1 MIFLVKGVFANCMS
15 RKITALVGVLMS
27 IGLVT
32 LSLGI
37 WNVSHN
43 QTGSLLDTET
53 DLSNE
58 AARRTVENL
67 VTDSFYIED
76 TVIPLSDSFGYNVSR
91 DHLVTDSFYIEDTVI
106 PLSDSFGYNVSRD
119 HLVTDSFYIEDTEI
133 PLSDSFGYNVYQ
145 THLVKDTIQKINK
158 IRIEHGLSALQWTA
172 PLNVAAMI
180 RAKECS
186 IKWSHT
192 RPNGQDFWTVDS
204 KCVYGENLAFGYDT
218 ADEVVSAWMASP
230 SHKDNIL
237 YPEFRTIALA
247 IYKAEDGTYYWA
259 NEFGISSNSN
269 I

>member
-1 MIFLVKGVFANCMS
+1 MIFLVKWVFANCMS

-76 TVIPLSDSFGYNVSR
+76 T
-91 DHLVTDSFYIEDTVI
+91 
-106 PLSDSFGYNVSRD
+106 
-119 HLVTDSFYIEDTEI
+119 EI
-133 PLSDSFGYNVYQ
+133 PLSGSFGYNVYQ

-247 IYKAEDGTYYWA
+247 VYKAEDGTYYWA

>member
-58 AARRTVENL
+58 AARRTVEN
-67 VTDSFYIED
+67 
-76 TVIPLSDSFGYNVSR
+76 
-91 DHLVTDSFYIEDTVI
+91 LVTDSFYIEDTVI

>member
-1 MIFLVKGVFANCMS
+1 MIFLVKEVFANCMS

-27 IGLVT
+27 IGLVI

-76 TVIPLSDSFGYNVSR
+76 TVIPLSDSFGYNVSQ
-91 DHLVTDSFYIEDTVI
+91 
-106 PLSDSFGYNVSRD
+106 D

-133 PLSDSFGYNVYQ
+133 PLSGSFGYNVYQ

-247 IYKAEDGTYYWA
+247 VYKAEDGTYYWA

>member
-27 IGLVT
+27 IGLVI

-91 DHLVTDSFYIEDTVI
+91 DHLVTDSFYIEDT
-106 PLSDSFGYNVSRD
+106 
-119 HLVTDSFYIEDTEI
+119 EI
-133 PLSDSFGYNVYQ
+133 PLSGSFGYNVYQ

-204 KCVYGENLAFGYDT
+204 KCCLLYT
-218 ADEVVSAWMASP
+218 SP
-230 SHKDNIL
+230 SPRD
-237 YPEFRTIALA
+237 
-247 IYKAEDGTYYWA
+247 
-259 NEFGISSNSN
+259 
-269 I
+269 

>member
-1 MIFLVKGVFANCMS
+1 MIFFVKGVFANCMS

-91 DHLVTDSFYIEDTVI
+91 DHLVTDSFYIEDT
-106 PLSDSFGYNVSRD
+106 
-119 HLVTDSFYIEDTEI
+119 EI
-133 PLSDSFGYNVYQ
+133 PLSGSFGYNVYQ

-247 IYKAEDGTYYWA
+247 VYKAEDGTYYWA

>member
-91 DHLVTDSFYIEDTVI
+91 DHLVTDSFYIEDT
-106 PLSDSFGYNVSRD
+106 
-119 HLVTDSFYIEDTEI
+119 EI
-133 PLSDSFGYNVYQ
+133 PLSGSFGYNVYQ

>member
-91 DHLVTDSFYIEDTVI
+91 DHLVTDSFYIEDT
-106 PLSDSFGYNVSRD
+106 
-119 HLVTDSFYIEDTEI
+119 EI
-133 PLSDSFGYNVYQ
+133 PLSGSFGYNVYQ

-172 PLNVAAMI
+172 SLNVAAMI

-247 IYKAEDGTYYWA
+247 VYKAEDGTYYWA

>member
-91 DHLVTDSFYIEDTVI
+91 DHLVTDSFYIEDT
-106 PLSDSFGYNVSRD
+106 
-119 HLVTDSFYIEDTEI
+119 EI
-133 PLSDSFGYNVYQ
+133 PLSGSFGYNVYQ

-247 IYKAEDGTYYWA
+247 VYKAEDGTYYWA

>member
-91 DHLVTDSFYIEDTVI
+91 DHLVTDSFYIEDT
-106 PLSDSFGYNVSRD
+106 
-119 HLVTDSFYIEDTEI
+119 EI
-133 PLSDSFGYNVYQ
+133 PLSGSFGYNVYQ

-247 IYKAEDGTYYWA
+247 IYKAEDGTYYSA

>member
-76 TVIPLSDSFGYNVSR
+76 T
-91 DHLVTDSFYIEDTVI
+91 
-106 PLSDSFGYNVSRD
+106 
-119 HLVTDSFYIEDTEI
+119 EI
-133 PLSDSFGYNVYQ
+133 PLSGSFGYNVYQ

-247 IYKAEDGTYYWA
+247 VYKAEDGTYYWA

>member
-1 MIFLVKGVFANCMS
+1 MIFLVKWVFANCMS

-91 DHLVTDSFYIEDTVI
+91 DHLVTDSFYIEDT
-106 PLSDSFGYNVSRD
+106 
-119 HLVTDSFYIEDTEI
+119 EI
-133 PLSDSFGYNVYQ
+133 PLSGSFGYNVYQ

-247 IYKAEDGTYYWA
+247 VYKAEDGTYYWA

>member
-1 MIFLVKGVFANCMS
+1 MS

-58 AARRTVENL
+58 AARRTVEN
-67 VTDSFYIED
+67 
-76 TVIPLSDSFGYNVSR
+76 
-91 DHLVTDSFYIEDTVI
+91 LVTDSFYIEDTVI

>member
-32 LSLGI
+32 LSLGS

-91 DHLVTDSFYIEDTVI
+91 DHLVTDSFYIEDT
-106 PLSDSFGYNVSRD
+106 
-119 HLVTDSFYIEDTEI
+119 EI
-133 PLSDSFGYNVYQ
+133 PLSGSFGYNVYQ

-247 IYKAEDGTYYWA
+247 VYKAEDGTYYWA

>member
-76 TVIPLSDSFGYNVSR
+76 TV
-91 DHLVTDSFYIEDTVI
+91 
-106 PLSDSFGYNVSRD
+106 
-119 HLVTDSFYIEDTEI
+119 I

>member
-76 TVIPLSDSFGYNVSR
+76 TVIPLSDSFGYNVSQ
-91 DHLVTDSFYIEDTVI
+91 
-106 PLSDSFGYNVSRD
+106 D

-133 PLSDSFGYNVYQ
+133 PLSGSFGYNVYQ

-247 IYKAEDGTYYWA
+247 VYKAEDGTYYWA

>member
-76 TVIPLSDSFGYNVSR
+76 TVIPLSG
-91 DHLVTDSFYIEDTVI
+91 
-106 PLSDSFGYNVSRD
+106 
-119 HLVTDSFYIEDTEI
+119 
-133 PLSDSFGYNVYQ
+133 SFGYNVYQ

-158 IRIEHGLSALQWTA
+158 IRIEHGLSALQWTT

-247 IYKAEDGTYYWA
+247 VYKAEDGTYYWA